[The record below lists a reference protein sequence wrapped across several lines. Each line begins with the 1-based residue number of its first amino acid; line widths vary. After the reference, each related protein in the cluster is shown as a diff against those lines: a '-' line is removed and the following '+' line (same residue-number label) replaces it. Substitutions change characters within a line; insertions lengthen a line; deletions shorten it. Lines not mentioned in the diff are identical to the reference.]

1 MNDRKIIIQRK
12 INSAYY
18 NKLVEELI
26 NLMRQGDI
34 FWRQPWFSVVPR
46 NYKTDRKYNGIN
58 IVNLNYSAF
67 KKEFKS
73 NYWITEK
80 QAKSLKG
87 DIKEEEVE
95 NFTNVIMAKWVPKS
109 WINKY
114 SKKTTVY
121 WLLIRVYPVYNLDQT
136 IGVKKKKEDEI
147 TLFENSKFKIKKAEN
162 IINNFKEKPTINID
176 NHAAYYSPSEDK
188 ICIPQPQNFISP
200 EEYYCTLFHELI
212 HSTGHPQRLKR
223 HSFME
228 KVKFGDEKYAK
239 EEIVAELGAAFLC
252 AECGF
257 IYKTMKNSAA
267 YLQSWLRGLEND
279 YTLMFRSTSN
289 AQNAVNYILGKEVLN
304 ENEEPTLFDEI
315 TDESIWE
322 RSKGQ
327 NWE

>member
-1 MNDRKIIIQRK
+1 MNDRNITIQRK
-12 INSAYY
+12 INCAYY

-26 NLMRQGDI
+26 NLMSQGDI
-34 FWRQPWFSVVPR
+34 FWEKPWFSVVPR
-46 NYKTDRKYNGIN
+46 NYKTNRKYKGIN
-58 IVNLNYSAF
+58 IVNLNYSAY
-67 KKEFKS
+67 KNEFKS

-87 DIKEEEVE
+87 NIKEEELE
-95 NFTNVIMAKWVPKS
+95 NFTNVIMAKWVTKS
-109 WINKY
+109 WINKH
-114 SKKTTVY
+114 SRKTIVY
-121 WLLIRVYPVYNLDQT
+121 RLLMRVYPVYNLDQT
-136 IGVKKKKEDEI
+136 IGIKKKKHDEI
-147 TLFENSKFKIKKAEN
+147 TSYNNPKFKIEKAEN
-162 IINNFKEKPTINID
+162 IIKNFKEKPKIYIEND
-176 NHAAYYSPSEDK
+176 AAYYSPFWDL
-188 ICIPQPQNFISP
+188 IGIPLPQNFISP
-200 EEYYCTLFHELI
+200 EAYYCTLFHELI

-289 AQNAVNYILGKEVLN
+289 AQNAVNYILGEEVLN